1 MKRKTVEQQL
11 EELLPKSLDDIIRK
25 NREHGSL
32 RLATEA
38 DKRAI
43 AHRIV
48 PTGRATPIT
57 RWNLITLDVRG
68 SAPIQYTIMVG
79 WNDVTGTTWNTSPIV
94 KLDAAAGLVVT
105 RSGTLYR
112 MSGESGAKI
121 DLLCICAW
129 LHQTPAGKFLG
140 VPEFFC

>member
-1 MKRKTVEQQL
+1 MKLKTVEQQL
-11 EELLPKSLDDIIRK
+11 QELLPKSLDDIIRK
-25 NREHGSL
+25 NRERASL

-38 DKRAI
+38 DRRAI

-48 PTGRATPIT
+48 PTGRATPIS

-68 SAPIQYTIMVG
+68 ADPIRYTILVG
-79 WNDVTGTTWNTSPIV
+79 WNDVTRTTWNTSPIV
-94 KLDAAAGLVVT
+94 KLDAAAGLVLT
-105 RSGTLYR
+105 RSGTLYG
-112 MSGESGAKI
+112 MSGKSSDKI

-140 VPEFFC
+140 VPEFFY